1 MSLMSRP
8 SRLLTLCVALLQLAL
23 RGPFGVLD
31 AMRAT
36 DGRDSAAHV
45 EATSG
50 PQCHAPHSDECII
63 CRHLLTGATRSEAGA
78 VLAPQLGCMDASS
91 SVETDWRSVLQ
102 RGFHSRAP
110 PVSLI

>member
-1 MSLMSRP
+1 MSLLFRP

-36 DGRDSAAHV
+36 DGRDTAAHV

-63 CRHLLTGATRSEAGA
+63 CRHLLTGATRGEPEPMLG
-78 VLAPQLGCMDASS
+78 LQLGCMGAAV
-91 SVETDWRSVLQ
+91 SVETDLRSVSQ

-110 PVSLI
+110 PALLI